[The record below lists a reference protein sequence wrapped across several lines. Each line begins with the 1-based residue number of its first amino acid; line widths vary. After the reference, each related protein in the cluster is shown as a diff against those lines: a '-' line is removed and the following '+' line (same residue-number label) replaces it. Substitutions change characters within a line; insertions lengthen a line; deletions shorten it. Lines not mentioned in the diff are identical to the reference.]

1 MATLTQQVLIRKAID
16 DGKLAPAAIEMS
28 LADILKQYAGAN
40 ALTITEAFTELGI
53 PQPDYYG
60 GMHDHR
66 VEIIVRNAFNGLG
79 DSFGSDEFGRSVA
92 WIDLA
97 DHIELEPTD
106 YSVLGLPQAIDYSV
120 IGDWLS
126 TWRDI
131 DEHRWVIAYWDADG
145 SRSTVGYTSREDMMH
160 AYRELEAEYLAWDDD
175 ESDVI

>member
-1 MATLTQQVLIRKAID
+1 MATLTQQALIRKAID
-16 DGKLAPAAIEMS
+16 EGKLAPAAIEMS
-28 LADILKQYAGAN
+28 LADILEQYSGAN
-40 ALTITEAFTELGI
+40 GLTLTEAFDELGI

-97 DHIELEPTD
+97 DHIEIEPTD

-131 DEHRWVIAYWDADG
+131 DEHRWVLAYWDANG
-145 SRSTVGYTSREDMMH
+145 SRSAIGYTSREDMMH
-160 AYRELEAEYLAWDDD
+160 AYRELEAEYLAWDD
-175 ESDVI
+175 EAGQ

>member
-16 DGKLAPAAIEMS
+16 KGKLAPAAIEMS
-28 LADILKQYAGAN
+28 LADILEQYSSAN
-40 ALTITEAFTELGI
+40 ALTLAEAFDELGI

-106 YSVLGLPQAIDYSV
+106 YSALGLPQAIDYSV

-131 DEHRWVIAYWDADG
+131 DEHRWVLAYLDADG
-145 SRSTVGYTSREDMMH
+145 SRSAVGYDSRESMMK
-160 AYRELEAEYLAWDDD
+160 AYRDLESEYLKWLD
-175 ESDVI
+175 ESGQ